1 MKENAASPA
10 NGWKRH
16 SFVRSLAKVEILD
29 ERWFSSRWLK
39 HQQNITETRSLLV
52 ILSGHIQ
59 SVSPVVRRPI
69 TDVLIDF
76 LSLWFHHPLNHSS
89 AWPISLAFQIKHFNF
104 VLVENERKKE
114 SFLSAVL
121 VYNIITSYWMANCS
135 HNYHFHHLPGWGED
149 SGEEGTEG
157 TLCMFSAFVCVWP
170 LQEETMA
177 TWSIIL
183 RCLCTCVLYNFVC
196 SCLWFLIVSVCVC
209 HCHLD
214 SRLGWEVC
222 VCVCVGQW

>member
-1 MKENAASPA
+1 M

-16 SFVRSLAKVEILD
+16 SFVHSLAKVEILD
-29 ERWFSSRWLK
+29 KQWFSGRWLK

-59 SVSPVVRRPI
+59 SVSPVVCRPI
-69 TDVLIDF
+69 TDESTFCLFGFII
-76 LSLWFHHPLNHSS
+76 LSTTPLLDRYLW
-89 AWPISLAFQIKHFNF
+89 HFKSNTLTLF
-104 VLVENERKKE
+104 SWKTREKRE

-157 TLCMFSAFVCVWP
+157 TLCMFSA
-170 LQEETMA
+170 
-177 TWSIIL
+177 
-183 RCLCTCVLYNFVC
+183 
-196 SCLWFLIVSVCVC
+196 
-209 HCHLD
+209 
-214 SRLGWEVC
+214 C
-222 VCVCVGQW
+222 VCVCGLCKRKPWQHGPSYSDACVLVWVLVCFITLSAPVSGF